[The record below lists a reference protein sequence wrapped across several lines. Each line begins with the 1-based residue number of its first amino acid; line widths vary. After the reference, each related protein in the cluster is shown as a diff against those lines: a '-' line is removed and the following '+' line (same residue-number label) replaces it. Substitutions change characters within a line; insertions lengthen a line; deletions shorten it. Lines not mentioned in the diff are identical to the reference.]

1 MCGLVAKIY
10 SDSTK
15 LVPEEDNISVG
26 NALSKLKH
34 RGPDGEG
41 MLVVK
46 GAILSHVRLSI
57 LDLSD
62 TGAQP
67 MSSECSRYHLVYNGE
82 IFNYQ
87 ELQDELRVEGIV
99 CSSGCDTE
107 VLLKAYIKW
116 GPECLSKLN
125 GMFAFVVYDSV
136 LGTYF
141 AARDHFGI
149 KPLYYLH
156 HKDCIFFASEMKAL
170 IEFLPERVINQ
181 EYLGSYLYD
190 SALDYGANCL
200 LEGIKQVQSGF
211 YLTSSSS
218 SQVRWYDLETSVNDR
233 MASGLETEEYRNE
246 LERAVK
252 IRLRSDVPVTY
263 TLSGGMDS
271 SSIYAMGSKTSD
283 LGLLK
288 AYTLLDSKLDSP
300 IHLDMLGAKAVVE
313 KIGGELRH
321 VKLDDETSVDSLKES
336 IYFQDFPSW
345 SLSHVTYDNV
355 YQKIRDDG
363 FKVLIE
369 GHGNDE
375 ILGGYPNHILDC
387 AQSLLQDRHFT
398 ESWRACKAYVNAGNT
413 AYSKT
418 RLRAWMVL
426 IVILIPGLRSLIQHI
441 KLFNS
446 PFKRLFPKSKYKRK
460 LPSKTSSLTFM
471 QRTLMDLV
479 VRTIVPSVLRT
490 FDRSTMRAS
499 IEMRPPFMDP
509 NIVEISLALKD
520 SSRVS
525 NESQKG
531 ILRSAMALDLPKSIT
546 NNSVKSGFTNDIRV
560 MADLFSPDVII
571 KSFPR
576 EIAIIGLDYESYS
589 LLFKE
594 YCKQR
599 DWERGVVI
607 NKVGSLL
614 CWAQVFEIQR

>member
-15 LVPEEDNISVG
+15 LVSEEDKISVD

-41 MLVVK
+41 IHVVG

-82 IFNYQ
+82 IFNYK
-87 ELQDELRVEGIV
+87 ELQEELRNMGVI

-107 VLLKAYIKW
+107 VLLKAYIQW
-116 GPECLSKLN
+116 GPECLSKFN
-125 GMFAFVVYDSV
+125 GMFAFVVYDS
-136 LGTYF
+136 LSGSYF
-141 AARDHFGI
+141 AGRDQFGV
-149 KPLYYLH
+149 KPLYYLCL
-156 HKDCIFFASEMKAL
+156 KESIVFASEMKAL
-170 IEFLPERVINQ
+170 VEFLPERAINQ

-200 LEGIKQVQSGF
+200 LQGIQQVQSGF

-218 SQVRWYDLETSVNDR
+218 SQVRWYDLETSIINR
-233 MASGLETEEYRNE
+233 MASGLETEEYRIE
-246 LERAVK
+246 LERAVE

-271 SSIYAMGSKTSD
+271 SSIYAMGSKISD
-283 LGLLK
+283 LRSLK
-288 AYTLLDSKLDSP
+288 AYTLLDSNLESP

-321 VKLDDETSVDSLKES
+321 VKIDDETSIDALKES

-345 SLSHVTYDNV
+345 SLSHVTYDKV

-363 FKVLIE
+363 FKVLLE

-387 AQSLLQDRHFT
+387 AQSLLQDRRFT
-398 ESWRACKAYVNAGNT
+398 ESWRACKAYVNAKNT
-413 AYSKT
+413 SYSKS
-418 RLRAWMVL
+418 RLGAWMVL
-426 IVILIPGLRSLIQHI
+426 IVILIPGLRSLIQSI
-441 KLFNS
+441 KLHKS
-446 PFKRLFPKSKYKRK
+446 PYKVLFPEAKYKRK
-460 LPSKTSSLTFM
+460 SLSKTQSLTLM
-471 QRTLMDLV
+471 QRTLMDLM
-479 VRTIVPSVLRT
+479 VRTIVPTVLRT

-499 IEMRPPFMDP
+499 VEMRPPFMDP
-509 NIVEISLALKD
+509 NIVEISLALND

-531 ILRSAMALDLPKSIT
+531 ILRSAMRLDLPKSVI

-560 MADLFSPDVII
+560 IADLFSPNLIAQEFS
-571 KSFPR
+571 K
-576 EIAIIGLDYESYS
+576 EIAIIGLDYESYC
-589 LLFKE
+589 LFFNE
-594 YCKQR
+594 YLKQR

-614 CWAQVFEIQR
+614 CWSQVFGVQR